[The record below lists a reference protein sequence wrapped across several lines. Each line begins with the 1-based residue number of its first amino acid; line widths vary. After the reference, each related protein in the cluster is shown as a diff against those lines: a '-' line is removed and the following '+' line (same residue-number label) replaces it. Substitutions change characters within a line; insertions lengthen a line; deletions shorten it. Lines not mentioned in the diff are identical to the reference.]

1 MMKTHWLFGRGPDK
15 LLDFKREVDAETDC
29 NKCVHRKVCDLDM
42 ERRCDNYECGT
53 SVGRGCQAC
62 SHKYTR
68 YDGKD
73 PVPCFSCP
81 SFEEQKEAVQAS
93 ECATYLPMD
102 CPICGRRRL
111 ELIDGGKIVRCEKC
125 TTSSEWDGFSVS
137 HYVDTPAVALA
148 ALAAAEV
155 KKTP

>member
-1 MMKTHWLFGRGPDK
+1 MKTHWLYGRGPDK
-15 LLDFKREVDAETDC
+15 RLDFEHEVDVETDC
-29 NKCVHRKVCDLDM
+29 SKCVHNKVCDHDM
-42 ERRCDNYECGT
+42 ERRCANYHCGT
-53 SVGRGCQAC
+53 SEGRGCQSC
-62 SHKYTR
+62 LHKYTR

-81 SFEEQKEAVQAS
+81 SFEARAPEG
-93 ECATYLPMD
+93 ATYLPMD

-148 ALAAAEV
+148 ALATDAASSEV
-155 KKTP
+155 KKKP